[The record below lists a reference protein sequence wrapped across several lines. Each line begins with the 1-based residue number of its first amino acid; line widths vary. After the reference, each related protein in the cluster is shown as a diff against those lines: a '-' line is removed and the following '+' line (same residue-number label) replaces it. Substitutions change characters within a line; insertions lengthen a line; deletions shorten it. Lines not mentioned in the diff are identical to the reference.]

1 MKRTYF
7 LGIDI
12 GTYESKGV
20 LVDADGV
27 IQATA
32 SRPHPLSTPRPGFAE
47 HDANE
52 AWWGD
57 FCHLSRQLL
66 ADDTI
71 DPRAVKAVGVS
82 TIAPCCLAVDSRGD
96 PLRPA
101 ILYGV
106 DVRAAEEIDELNRQL
121 GAEAVLRK
129 TGNPITSQ
137 SVGPKIL
144 WLKKNEPE
152 VWRRT
157 ARFVTGTTWLVAR
170 LTGQWVVDHYTAAYF
185 TPLYTLDKADWDD
198 DFLPMFCRRD
208 QLAEC
213 RWTDEIAGFVT
224 PDAAR
229 ATGLAAGTPVVTGTA
244 DAAAEAV
251 GVGIFDPG
259 DLLLMF
265 GSSIYMIHVVDQ
277 LRTDARLWAGP
288 YLQRGRWM
296 VAAGMST
303 AGTLTRWFRDQLAR
317 DVLDKAEQSGGNA
330 YDLLMQDIEG
340 IPPGSDGLVVLPY
353 LSGERTPIHDPK
365 ARGAFFGLTLGH
377 RREHLYRACLEGV
390 GYGIAQHLEIFDQ
403 MGLETNRIV
412 AVGGGTRNPSWLQLT
427 ADICGRTLSSG
438 QAFGAAYGDAL
449 LAALGSG
456 HFADVEDLRH
466 RIQLGPSYQP
476 DPERHRRYQP
486 YTRIYQ
492 ALYQQTKNLMSDLN
506 QL

>member
-1 MKRTYF
+1 M
-7 LGIDI
+7 
-12 GTYESKGV
+12 
-20 LVDADGV
+20 
-27 IQATA
+27 
-32 SRPHPLSTPRPGFAE
+32 
-47 HDANE
+47 
-52 AWWGD
+52 
-57 FCHLSRQLL
+57 
-66 ADDTI
+66 
-71 DPRAVKAVGVS
+71 
-82 TIAPCCLAVDSRGD
+82 
-96 PLRPA
+96 
-101 ILYGV
+101 
-106 DVRAAEEIDELNRQL
+106 RAAEEIDELNRQL

-340 IPPGSDGLVVLPY
+340 IPPGSAGLVVLPY
-353 LSGERTPIHDPK
+353 LSGERTPIHAPK